1 MRLQYYT
8 YIPTIIGLVIL
19 AAFIGFSNFKAR
31 ANRSFVVFI
40 SGIILWATI
49 SFVSD
54 VGLISNHTFASKL
67 IYASAAW
74 LPLLLLFFMRNFL
87 RSSDG
92 NIKDK
97 NRRKI
102 ELVIVGSASLVLTI
116 LALSNL
122 TVVSAEMGTFGVI
135 ISEPGPLLTAH
146 ILFYLAVS
154 IYAYAVLLSAYRKST
169 VINRNNAL
177 LFLVGLT
184 LMILINIVVNGLL
197 ILVGNSDLGPLLGT
211 PSVLIFTLLV
221 ASSIVTHG
229 LFDVRLIVARSL
241 TYLLSIFTIG
251 FGYILFAF
259 TLSRLFFVNGVQSS
273 TSQVVNVLIT
283 LVLVFTFP
291 PIKKFFDRLTS
302 KLFYRDAYETQVIL
316 DKVSGIIVGS
326 VDPRKVQKGALS
338 ALFDA
343 LKPTYM
349 TFLLLSPNGRLHQGD
364 VVGQHWRIHESQ
376 TLGNALKKNGKKI
389 VFFDELEDQVSSL
402 RDILRIEDISVVSP
416 LVTKD
421 ETIGYLILGP
431 KKSGNIYNTQ
441 DVGLLNIAS
450 NELAVALQNAQR
462 FEEIQAFNITLQQK
476 VTEATREVKKTN
488 RKLVALDEAKDEFI
502 SMASH
507 QLRTPLTSIKG
518 YLSMMVEGDLGKVN
532 AAQEKALKE
541 AFGSSQRMVYLI
553 ADFLNVS
560 RIKTGKFVIETKEV
574 DLPQVVGEEITQ
586 LREMAAS
593 REITLQ
599 YEAPGVFPR
608 VKLDDNKI
616 RQVMMNM
623 VDNAIYYTPSGGMVT
638 IQLYVDAR
646 DVVFKVVDTGIG
658 VPKREQH
665 KLFTK
670 FFRAGNAR
678 KARPDGTGLGLFM
691 AQKIIVEQGGSII
704 FESTEGKG
712 STFGFRFPLST
723 IKS

>member
-1 MRLQYYT
+1 MVIANILFGFTSLLALVLALFVFIANPRKGVNRSLAALLLSIFLWLVTNLATNLSADPRLALFFARMTLIGPLFFTFFFMIFTEIFQSTKKYT
-8 YIPTIIGLVIL
+8 NKKMLIEMVPIL
-19 AAFIGFSNFKAR
+19 AL
-31 ANRSFVVFI
+31 V
-40 SGIILWATI
+40 
-49 SFVSD
+49 
-54 VGLISNHTFASKL
+54 
-67 IYASAAW
+67 
-74 LPLLLLFFMRNFL
+74 PLMPTSL
-87 RSSDG
+87 
-92 NIKDK
+92 NIKS
-97 NRRKI
+97 I
-102 ELVIVGSASLVLTI
+102 GPYGAETVVGPLYTPATI
-116 LALSNL
+116 LAVIYMIRA
-122 TVVSAEMGTFGVI
+122 VVKLYLKYSKAPTAAARMQVKYIFIGILGAFIPSLITNAILPVFVESDSFLYGPNSVI
-135 ISEPGPLLTAH
+135 I
-146 ILFYLAVS
+146 LAVFMT
-154 IYAYAVLLSAYRKST
+154 IAIVKHRLLD
-169 VINRNNAL
+169 I
-177 LFLVGLT
+177 
-184 LMILINIVVNGLL
+184 
-197 ILVGNSDLGPLLGT
+197 
-211 PSVLIFTLLV
+211 
-221 ASSIVTHG
+221 
-229 LFDVRLIVARSL
+229 RLIVARSI
-241 TYLLSIFTIG
+241 TYVL
-251 FGYILFAF
+251 LFAA
-259 TLSRLFFVNGVQSS
+259 
-273 TSQVVNVLIT
+273 
-283 LVLVFTFP
+283 VLVIYGIVILGIGEFVLPETKVTVIERIFYIAFALVVAISYQP
-291 PIKKFFDRLTS
+291 LKRYFDRITN
-302 KLFYRDAYETQVIL
+302 KYFFQDAYETQSVIRN
-316 DKVSGIIVGS
+316 VSNVVVGS
-326 VDPRKVQKGALS
+326 IDPHKIQRGALEAIS
-338 ALFDA
+338 SA

-349 TFLLLSPNGRLHQGD
+349 TFVLLGVSNGLRQGD
-364 VVGQHWRIHESQ
+364 IVGRQWGMHNPEVLQ
-376 TLGNALKKNGKKI
+376 EVLKRVGKKI
-389 VFFDELEDQVSSL
+389 VLYDELEEKTSTL
-402 RDILRIEDISVVSP
+402 RDVLRVEDISVAAP

-421 ETIGYLILGP
+421 EHIGYLILGP
-431 KKSGNIYNTQ
+431 KKSGNIYNSQ

-462 FEEIQAFNITLQQK
+462 FEEIQAFNITLQEK

-574 DLPQVVGEEITQ
+574 DLPEVVGEEITQ

-593 REITLQ
+593 RDITLQ

-623 VDNAIYYTPSGGMVT
+623 VDNAIYYTPSGGTVT
-638 IQLYVDAR
+638 IQLYVDAK

-712 STFGFRFPLST
+712 STFGFRFPLAA
-723 IKS
+723 IKI

>member
-1 MRLQYYT
+1 MQIANILLSITSTVALILGLFILLSNPQKNENRSLSGFIFSIFIWLIANLATNLSKNPDMALVFARLTLVGPVLFAYFFYIFVALFVDPSKATKKHLIRAAIPGFLVLLATPTSLNIESIGAYGANTKVGSIYT
-8 YIPTIIGLVIL
+8 VAVPVIL
-19 AAFIGFSNFKAR
+19 AYMIVALTKLVRYFYKTRDLLKRVQIR
-31 ANRSFVVFI
+31 YIFV
-40 SGIILWATI
+40 GIVL
-49 SFVSD
+49 S
-54 VGLISNHTFASKL
+54 LI
-67 IYASAAW
+67 
-74 LPLLLLFFMRNFL
+74 P
-87 RSSDG
+87 
-92 NIKDK
+92 
-97 NRRKI
+97 
-102 ELVIVGSASLVLTI
+102 
-116 LALSNL
+116 
-122 TVVSAEMGTFGVI
+122 GVI
-135 ISEPGPLLTAH
+135 TNG
-146 ILFYLAVS
+146 ILPIFGN
-154 IYAYAVLLSAYRKST
+154 LSANIYGPNV
-169 VINRNNAL
+169 VIFLAIFMSIAIVKHRL
-177 LFLVGLT
+177 L
-184 LMILINIVVNGLL
+184 
-197 ILVGNSDLGPLLGT
+197 
-211 PSVLIFTLLV
+211 
-221 ASSIVTHG
+221 
-229 LFDVRLIVARSL
+229 DVRLIVARLL
-241 TYLLSIFTIG
+241 TYVLLLAAVLLIYGVMIFGIG
-251 FGYILFAF
+251 D
-259 TLSRLFFVNGVQSS
+259 
-273 TSQVVNVLIT
+273 
-283 LVLVFTFP
+283 LVLPDSKISTIERVFYIVFALLVAISYQPLKRFFDKITN
-291 PIKKFFDRLTS
+291 KFF
-302 KLFYRDAYETQVIL
+302 FQDAYDSQSIL
-316 DKVSGIIVGS
+316 GEVSDVVVGNI
-326 VDPRKVQKGALS
+326 DPKKVQKGALM
-338 ALFDA
+338 ALSEA
-343 LKPTYM
+343 LRPLYM
-349 TFLLLSPNGRLHQGD
+349 GFLLISSNGKLREGEL
-364 VVGQHWRIHESQ
+364 VGQHWNIHDPA
-376 TLGNALKKNGKKI
+376 TLRTALGRTGKKI
-389 VFFDELEDQVSSL
+389 VLYDELEGSHGKL
-402 RDILRIEDISVVSP
+402 REVLRVEDISVVSP

-462 FEEIQAFNITLQQK
+462 FEEIQAFNITLQEK

-712 STFGFRFPLST
+712 STFGFRFPLAA
-723 IKS
+723 IKV

>member
-1 MRLQYYT
+1 MDIVKLEVIAITCVINVFLGFFTLLRAPRSTINRIFFALTLSVSVWIISNYLVEETSVTLMVNNVSNRLAYLAGFLCLLLVAIFSYSFSRSRNIT
-8 YIPTIIGLVIL
+8 GKAKWYITGL
-19 AAFIGFSNFKAR
+19 S
-31 ANRSFVVFI
+31 VVFGMLSLTTLI
-40 SGIILWATI
+40 AGTVYRTEKGLEFT
-49 SFVSD
+49 
-54 VGLISNHTFASKL
+54 VGPLITVYTAVLLALLAFS
-67 IYASAAW
+67 IY
-74 LPLLLLFFMRNFL
+74 LL
-87 RSSDG
+87 RSAIKRG
-92 NIKDK
+92 N
-97 NRRKI
+97 
-102 ELVIVGSASLVLTI
+102 VIVKLQAQIIMWGFILSVSLVLLMNLIMPTILGNFDTAKFGPLFTLVFVAIFSYAIIRHRLFDIRLIFARSVGYVMSVLSLSAIYGLIAFSVVNQLIFKEANTPYVQRVVYTI
-116 LALSNL
+116 LA
-122 TVVSAEMGTFGVI
+122 
-135 ISEPGPLLTAH
+135 
-146 ILFYLAVS
+146 
-154 IYAYAVLLSAYRKST
+154 
-169 VINRNNAL
+169 
-177 LFLVGLT
+177 
-184 LMILINIVVNGLL
+184 
-197 ILVGNSDLGPLLGT
+197 
-211 PSVLIFTLLV
+211 V
-221 ASSIVTHG
+221 AT
-229 LFDVRLIVARSL
+229 
-241 TYLLSIFTIG
+241 
-251 FGYILFAF
+251 AF
-259 TLSRLFFVNGVQSS
+259 TFQPLKR
-273 TSQVVNVLIT
+273 
-283 LVLVFTFP
+283 
-291 PIKKFFDRLTS
+291 FFDKATN
-302 KLFYRDAYETQVIL
+302 KLFYRDAYDSQYVL
-316 DKVSGIIVGS
+316 DKVSGVIVGN
-326 VDPRKVQKGALS
+326 VDPRKVQRGALS
-338 ALFDA
+338 ALSES
-343 LKPTYM
+343 LSPTYM
-349 TFLLLSPNGRLHQGD
+349 VFLLVKSDNKLREGEL
-364 VVGQHWRIHESQ
+364 VGQHWHMHDPGSLRNNLAS
-376 TLGNALKKNGKKI
+376 AGKKI
-389 VFFDELEDQVSSL
+389 VLYDELEEEKL
-402 RDILRIEDISVVSP
+402 REVLRVEDISVVAP

-431 KKSGNIYNTQ
+431 KKSGNIYNSQ
-441 DVGLLNIAS
+441 DIGLLNIAS

-462 FEEIQAFNITLQQK
+462 FEEIQAFNITLQEK

-518 YLSMMVEGDLGKVN
+518 YISMMLEGDLGKVSSQ
-532 AAQEKALKE
+532 QEQALKE

-560 RIKTGKFVIETKEV
+560 RIKTGKFVIEPKEV

-593 REITLQ
+593 RDITLQ

-608 VKLDDNKI
+608 VQLDDNKI

-712 STFGFRFPLST
+712 STFGFRFPLAV
-723 IKS
+723 IKV

>member
-1 MRLQYYT
+1 MTYLLMKSVHREKSTKIFFWLICFALIWISSLGVADLINNFGISIFAVNVAVFSFSMVTWLLLAFALEYGFVSKVFMNYRRVFYSFGLIYNLIFLLVAFSQNIVTQIEIGPYGASIVKSTIFYTVHILQANTFAIIAIFILNLKKKRLDRDQQKQIQIMT
-8 YIPTIIGLVIL
+8 KGLVVAGVGNIL
-19 AAFIGFSNFKAR
+19 SGVVTTYVPNLAWLNLIGTFSMTVFI
-31 ANRSFVVFI
+31 VFI
-40 SGIILWATI
+40 S
-49 SFVSD
+49 
-54 VGLISNHTFASKL
+54 
-67 IYASAAW
+67 
-74 LPLLLLFFMRNFL
+74 
-87 RSSDG
+87 
-92 NIKDK
+92 
-97 NRRKI
+97 
-102 ELVIVGSASLVLTI
+102 
-116 LALSNL
+116 
-122 TVVSAEMGTFGVI
+122 
-135 ISEPGPLLTAH
+135 
-146 ILFYLAVS
+146 
-154 IYAYAVLLSAYRKST
+154 YAVIKHR
-169 VINRNNAL
+169 
-177 LFLVGLT
+177 
-184 LMILINIVVNGLL
+184 
-197 ILVGNSDLGPLLGT
+197 
-211 PSVLIFTLLV
+211 
-221 ASSIVTHG
+221 
-229 LFDVRLIVARSL
+229 LFDIRSVVARSL
-241 TYLLSIFTIG
+241 AYTMSIALLAMLYSIFVYGLGGTILDLSNISLSQR
-251 FGYILFAF
+251 ILFVALALLVA
-259 TLSRLFFVNGVQSS
+259 TSYHTIILFFNQ
-273 TSQVVNVLIT
+273 IT
-283 LVLVFTFP
+283 NR
-291 PIKKFFDRLTS
+291 IFF
-302 KLFYRDAYETQVIL
+302 RDAYLTQEVL
-316 DKVSGIIVGS
+316 DKVSGIIVGN
-326 VDPRKVQKGALS
+326 VDPKKVQKGALS
-338 ALFDA
+338 ALSDA
-343 LKPTYM
+343 VKPTFM
-349 TFLLLSPNGRLHQGD
+349 TFLLLDSNGKLRQGD
-364 VVGQHWRIHESQ
+364 IVGQHWRIHDVELLTNTLKAVGTEIVSYDGSKES
-376 TLGNALKKNGKKI
+376 GNKLI
-389 VFFDELEDQVSSL
+389 DILQLEDINL
-402 RDILRIEDISVVSP
+402 VSP
-416 LVTKD
+416 MFTKD

-462 FEEIQAFNITLQQK
+462 FEEIQAFNITLQEK

-593 REITLQ
+593 RDITLQ

-623 VDNAIYYTPSGGMVT
+623 VDNAIYYTPSGGTVT
-638 IQLYVDAR
+638 IQLYVDAK